1 MDLEPDF
8 FLLTFIASKSIMSGT
23 YNHIKDKVHKLNKC
37 ILLQILIGS
46 HAESVTYFKDYGKV
60 QDWAVTPNAM

>member
-1 MDLEPDF
+1 
-8 FLLTFIASKSIMSGT
+8 MSGT

-60 QDWAVTPNAM
+60 QDWAVTPSAM